1 MELLDNGARRDV
13 GRIRGESTILRRSAI
28 AESVAI
34 VGEYVA
40 GKDTI
45 SLIGLKEEHFLICCI
60 GRPPSPGGVIRE
72 PRSERGV

>member
-1 MELLDNGARRDV
+1 MELLDNGARRNV

-34 VGEYVA
+34 VGEYVT

-45 SLIGLKEEHFLICCI
+45 SLIGLK
-60 GRPPSPGGVIRE
+60 
-72 PRSERGV
+72 